1 MSLISEQFLVFA
13 AVLVLAFYLAP
24 KRLQWVLLLL
34 ASCVFYAAA
43 GLSNCGYIVIT
54 ALSAYGAG
62 LVLEKLA
69 ARGKA
74 KLQENKASWSK
85 EEKKAWKARVSTR
98 RKWVMA
104 GCLVLNFGLLCVF
117 KYAGFVL
124 QQVNELS
131 LLLGGGE
138 IKTVWNLITPLG
150 ISFYTFQ
157 TMGYVVDVYWEMCP
171 AQRNFPKLLLFTSF
185 FPQVTQGPISDYQ
198 QLSQQLFAQ
207 HDFKDENITFGFQ
220 RMLWGCLLYTSRCV

>member
-74 KLQENKASWSK
+74 RLAGKQSKLEQ
-85 EEKKAWKARVSTR
+85 
-98 RKWVMA
+98 
-104 GCLVLNFGLLCVF
+104 
-117 KYAGFVL
+117 
-124 QQVNELS
+124 
-131 LLLGGGE
+131 GGE
-138 IKTVWNLITPLG
+138 KSLEGPG
-150 ISFYTFQ
+150 Q
-157 TMGYVVDVYWEMCP
+157 RP
-171 AQRNFPKLLLFTSF
+171 AEVGHGRVPRFEFRAFVRVQIRGLC
-185 FPQVTQGPISDYQ
+185 
-198 QLSQQLFAQ
+198 FAAGQ
-207 HDFKDENITFGFQ
+207 
-220 RMLWGCLLYTSRCV
+220 

>member
-24 KRLQWVLLLL
+24 KRLQWVLLL

-74 KLQENKASWSK
+74 KLEANKARWCQ
-85 EEKKAWKARVSTR
+85 EEKKA
-98 RKWVMA
+98 
-104 GCLVLNFGLLCVF
+104 G
-117 KYAGFVL
+117 
-124 QQVNELS
+124 
-131 LLLGGGE
+131 
-138 IKTVWNLITPLG
+138 
-150 ISFYTFQ
+150 
-157 TMGYVVDVYWEMCP
+157 
-171 AQRNFPKLLLFTSF
+171 
-185 FPQVTQGPISDYQ
+185 
-198 QLSQQLFAQ
+198 
-207 HDFKDENITFGFQ
+207 
-220 RMLWGCLLYTSRCV
+220 

>member
-98 RKWVMA
+98 RK
-104 GCLVLNFGLLCVF
+104 
-117 KYAGFVL
+117 
-124 QQVNELS
+124 
-131 LLLGGGE
+131 
-138 IKTVWNLITPLG
+138 
-150 ISFYTFQ
+150 
-157 TMGYVVDVYWEMCP
+157 
-171 AQRNFPKLLLFTSF
+171 
-185 FPQVTQGPISDYQ
+185 
-198 QLSQQLFAQ
+198 
-207 HDFKDENITFGFQ
+207 
-220 RMLWGCLLYTSRCV
+220 